1 VNRSPALL
9 ALAVSTVLLAGCGG
23 GDSAS
28 SEPAGASRTAPL
40 LGGPAE
46 DRDAY
51 AGAEAPPGEA
61 TAGRAG
67 PDAAAAPDTSKPA
80 ADVVAGRVGPAA
92 SVIRTGELAVVVENV
107 PMAADEAGRILRAV
121 GGNVEAEER
130 GDSDRSESAVLRL
143 RVPPEA
149 FDTTIAALSGLGEER
164 NRRLGNNDVT
174 EQVID
179 LDSRLSTQRASVER
193 VRALLAEA
201 EDLREVVAIEAEL
214 TRRIADLESLEAR
227 LTALTGQ
234 VDLATISLRL
244 TATDTPAAAT
254 RGPLGFNDGL
264 RAGWEAV
271 VALGR
276 GLGLTAGALLPFSPV
291 LAVAGYL
298 LWRARAR
305 RAPIAAPST

>member
-1 VNRSPALL
+1 VHRSPALL

-23 GDSAS
+23 GNSAS

-40 LGGPAE
+40 PGGPAA

-51 AGAEAPPGEA
+51 ACAEAPPGEA
-61 TAGRAG
+61 TAGQAG
-67 PDAAAAPDTSKPA
+67 PNAATAPDTSKPA
-80 ADVVAGRVGPAA
+80 ADVAGRVGPAT
-92 SVIRTGELAVVVENV
+92 SVIRTGELTVVVENV
-107 PMAADEAGRILRAV
+107 PMAADEAGRILRAA

-244 TATDTPAAAT
+244 TATDDPVAAA

-298 LWRARAR
+298 LWRARSR
-305 RAPIAAPST
+305 RAPLAAPST